1 MRTALAII
9 ADGRSLRWIML
20 LAAGAAVSAGCR
32 GPHGAAEPLVPYGEP
47 PGITT
52 IESLGLPEPEELRTE
67 LETDAVGA
75 AVIPASEVTESE
87 WTPTGTSRIE
97 NVSDTEKTPLEVL
110 PPAPMESPPSSSSA
124 MPPVALP
131 EFKRL
136 PLDVMQ
142 VRAAALE
149 GNFSLR
155 IEIVSPAI
163 AREQISEEAA
173 RFQATFAAPLSH
185 NEIVPPPANP
195 GSFTTRAIQNQR
207 TVFDSFN
214 PSFNVPLLTGGQL
227 SINQSI
233 DRLDADAVG
242 KAYDT
247 TLGLSF
253 SQPLLRRAG
262 VEVNTAG
269 IRIAHVQTT
278 SANAN
283 VKLAATKVL
292 GDVERAFWNLYL
304 AQKQREIAEQQVEI
318 GERQV
323 ANTRRLI
330 KADLFAEIDEQRALT
345 GLYTRQAALYSTNIA
360 VRFANRE
367 LKRLMQHPQFPV
379 EAMTEIETATHP
391 RPQLLELDRE
401 RLADF
406 AQQNRMEMFQLQM
419 DLLANQYVQLIESNG
434 RLPKIDLVAR
444 NALLGNG
451 GTLSRSYEQ
460 LLGKGYTDWSVQVI
474 GEIPLPNGIDQA
486 ADARRRQAV
495 LRRLQLMI
503 SMESLG
509 VLIQQEVNNAIDRIE
524 LNWYRVLAARSGV
537 FAAEKAYIG
546 EQRQFQLGQRNSTDV
561 LIAADRLAIAQQQ
574 EVQALTDFE
583 IAKVDLAVATGTT
596 LGLSQVHWTPLNGR
610 W

>member
-9 ADGRSLRWIML
+9 ADGRKVRWITL
-20 LAAGAAVSAGCR
+20 LVAGAAISAGCR
-32 GPHGAAEPLVPYGEP
+32 GPHGVAEPLVPYCEP

-52 IESLGLPEPEELRTE
+52 IESLGLPEPDELRSE
-67 LETDAVGA
+67 LETEAVEA
-75 AVIPASEVTESE
+75 VVIPASEVTASE
-87 WTPTGTSRIE
+87 WTPTAATQVD
-97 NVSDTEKTPLEVL
+97 NVSDVVETPPEAL
-110 PPAPMESPPSSSSA
+110 PPAPMESTPSSPSA
-124 MPPVALP
+124 MPPSALP
-131 EFKRL
+131 EFERL

-185 NEIVPPPANP
+185 NEIVPPSANP

-214 PSFNVPLLTGGQL
+214 PSFNVPLLSGGQL

-233 DRLDADAVG
+233 DRLDADAVS

-247 TLGLSF
+247 TLGFSF

-278 SANAN
+278 SANAH

-304 AQKQREIAEQQVEI
+304 AQKQRDIAQQQVEI

-330 KADLFAEIDEQRALT
+330 QANLFAEIDEQRALT
-345 GLYTRQAALYSTNIA
+345 GLYTRQAALYSTTIA

-391 RPQLLELDRE
+391 RPQLLELDRD

-419 DLLANQYVQLIESNG
+419 DLLANQYVQLIETNG
-434 RLPKIDLVAR
+434 RLPRIDLVAR

-460 LLGKGYTDWSVQVI
+460 LLGKGYNDWSVQVI
-474 GEIPLPNGIDQA
+474 GEIPLPNGVDQA

-503 SMESLG
+503 SMESLC

-524 LNWYRVLAARSGV
+524 LNWYRVLAARNGV
-537 FAAEKAYIG
+537 FAAENAYIG

-596 LGLSQVHWTPLNGR
+596 LGLSQVHWTPLNGS

>member
-9 ADGRSLRWIML
+9 ADGRKLRWITL
-20 LAAGAAVSAGCR
+20 LVVGAAVFAGCR
-32 GPHGAAEPLVPYGEP
+32 GPHGAAEPMVPYCEP

-52 IESLGLPEPEELRTE
+52 IESLGLPEPEELRTA
-67 LETDAVGA
+67 LETDPP
-75 AVIPASEVTESE
+75 VIPVREVIESE
-87 WTPTGTSRIE
+87 WTPTGTAQVD
-97 NVSDTEKTPLEVL
+97 NVSGVEEAPPEAL
-110 PPAPMESPPSSSSA
+110 PPAPMESTPSSSST

-131 EFKRL
+131 EFERL
-136 PLDVMQ
+136 PLDVTQ

-214 PSFNVPLLTGGQL
+214 PSFNVPLLSGGQL

-247 TLGLSF
+247 TMGFSF

-292 GDVERAFWNLYL
+292 GDAERAFWNLYL

-419 DLLANQYVQLIESNG
+419 DLLANQYVQLIETNG

-596 LGLSQVHWTPLNGR
+596 LGLSQVHWTPLNGS

>member
-1 MRTALAII
+1 MQ
-9 ADGRSLRWIML
+9 
-20 LAAGAAVSAGCR
+20 
-32 GPHGAAEPLVPYGEP
+32 
-47 PGITT
+47 
-52 IESLGLPEPEELRTE
+52 IESLGLPEPEEHRADSE
-67 LETDAVGA
+67 ADAAGKV
-75 AVIPASEVTESE
+75 VFVSDSTESE
-87 WTPTGTSRIE
+87 WVPTVTPAAATSVDE
-97 NVSDTEKTPLEVL
+97 NSAPEAPSTDPL
-110 PPAPMESPPSSSSA
+110 PPAPSTTTNSSA
-124 MPPVALP
+124 EFQSPAIP
-131 EFKRL
+131 EFEKL
-136 PLDVMQ
+136 PLDVTN

-149 GNFSLR
+149 GNFNLR
-155 IEIVSPAI
+155 IEIVKPAI

-185 NEIVPPPANP
+185 NEIVPPPAHP

-207 TVFDSFN
+207 TVFDRLN
-214 PSFNVPLLTGGQL
+214 PTFNVPLLTGGQL
-227 SINQSI
+227 SMNQSI
-233 DRLDADAVG
+233 DRLDADAVS

-247 TLGLSF
+247 TLGFSF
-253 SQPLLRRAG
+253 SQPLLRGSGAD
-262 VEVNTAG
+262 VNTAG
-269 IRIAHVQTT
+269 IRIATVQTT

-292 GDVERAFWNLYL
+292 GDVERAYWNLYL
-304 AQKQREIAEQQVEI
+304 AQRQRDIAEQQVEI

-345 GLYTRQAALYSTNIA
+345 GLYTRQAALYSSNVA

-367 LKRLMQHPQFPV
+367 LKRLMQHPQFPIT
-379 EAMTEIETATHP
+379 EMTEIQTVTDPQP
-391 RPQLLELDRE
+391 RLLELDRQ
-401 RLADF
+401 RLSEY

-419 DLLANQYVQLIESNG
+419 DLLANQYTQLIETNG
-434 RLPKIDLVAR
+434 RLPKIDLIAQ

-460 LLGKGYTDWSVQVI
+460 LIGKGYTDWSVQVI
-474 GEIPLPNGIDQA
+474 GEIPLPNGINQA
-486 ADARRRQAV
+486 AEARRRQAV

-503 SMESLG
+503 SLESLG
-509 VLIQQEVNNAIDRIE
+509 VLIHQEVNNAIDRIE

-574 EVQALTDFE
+574 EVQALADFE

-596 LGLSQVHWTPLNGR
+596 LGLSQVHWTPLNGS